1 MQFIHHIH
9 FPKFNHYTVD
19 HLSSLNL
26 GACARV
32 MVVILCVYSV
42 KLSANIYE
50 MISAIPTVTNKGIIR
65 HYYCTKY
72 MVKINIIDK

>member
-1 MQFIHHIH
+1 MQFTHHIY

-19 HLSSLNL
+19 HSSSLNL

-42 KLSANIYE
+42 KLSASIYE
-50 MISAIPTVTNKGIIR
+50 MISAIPTVTKKGIIR
-65 HYYCTKY
+65 HCY
-72 MVKINIIDK
+72 